1 MNKKACVTGITG
13 QDGSYLAEN
22 LISRGYEVIGL
33 HRRNST
39 NNFGRINHLIKHK
52 LFQLQE
58 FDITDPSC
66 VSQVIIQNDPDEFY
80 NLAAQSHVGTSFKQP
95 STTFSINTCGVVN
108 ILEAIRNYNSGIRF
122 YQASTSEMFGCNF
135 TVDNKEG
142 KYQDEKTPFSPQS
155 PYAVA
160 KVASHHTVKL
170 YRDSYGLYACSGI
183 LFNHE
188 SPRRGENFV
197 TRKITKYIGRLINNK
212 LVESNEKL
220 KLGNIY
226 AYRDWGHAKDYVE
239 AMRMMLNQEVPED
252 YVIATG
258 EEHSVQEFLTEAFGY
273 ISLNY
278 EDFVEID
285 ENLFRPAEVDYL
297 RGRAFKAKKK
307 LGWIP
312 HIGFGALV
320 REMVDADCRLYDV

>member
-22 LISRGYEVIGL
+22 LISRGYEVVGL

-39 NNFGRINHLIKHK
+39 NNFGRINHLIGHK

-66 VSQVIIQNDPDEFY
+66 VSQIIIQNDPDEFY

-108 ILEAIRNYNSGIRF
+108 ILEAIRNYNPGIKF

-135 TVDNKEG
+135 SFDEKQG
-142 KYQDEKTPFSPQS
+142 KYQDEETPFSPQS

-212 LVESNEKL
+212 LAKSNEKL

-226 AYRDWGHAKDYVE
+226 SYRDWGHAKDYVE
-239 AMRMMLNQEVPED
+239 AMRMMLSQEVPED

-258 EEHSVQEFLTEAFGY
+258 EEHSVKEFLVEAFEY
-273 ISLNY
+273 LNLNY

-297 RGRAFKAKKK
+297 RGHALKAKKK
-307 LGWIP
+307 LGWTP
-312 HIGFGALV
+312 HISFSALV
-320 REMVDADCRLYDV
+320 KEMVDADCKLYDV